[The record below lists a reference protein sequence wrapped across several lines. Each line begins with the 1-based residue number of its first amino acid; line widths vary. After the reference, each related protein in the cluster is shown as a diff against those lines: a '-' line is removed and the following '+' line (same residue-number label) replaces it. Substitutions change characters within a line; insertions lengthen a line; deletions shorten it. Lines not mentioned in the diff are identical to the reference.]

1 MTDLDLDDL
10 KLIAVDL
17 SAENAA
23 RIGARAAAELSVPEP
38 SGARAARFA
47 LSAGALAFATSYLVW
62 AATVAGLL

>member
-1 MTDLDLDDL
+1 MNDFETL
-10 KLIAVDL
+10 KLIDVDL

-38 SGARAARFA
+38 ASARAVRFA
-47 LSAGALAFATSYLVW
+47 VSAGALAFAASYLVW